1 MGNSTPPPP
10 RNRASEQGEKIVFS
24 SRDLEFEL
32 NVTKAILRSLDVDQ
46 ILYVVLSGITAGEG
60 LGFNRG
66 LFMMADEG
74 QRTLRVSMGI
84 GPTDQADAHR
94 IWEDMK
100 AKDLTLGAL
109 LSEYDSDKSNP
120 NAHHLTR
127 YLADMT
133 LPLERLGELAGRHVS
148 PRSEGE
154 APIEPMLAHCLRQ
167 RQPLSSRSL
176 VLTWSKPRSTGE
188 SFRLRNWWMV
198 PLMTPDRVV
207 GMLVADDAFSDRE
220 VSAADKHLLLAL
232 ANLAAIAVEKGH
244 LFSQMRRLA
253 EVDGLTGLANR
264 RVYDQELSRM
274 LQAARRTGRP
284 VSLVVI
290 DVDHFK
296 QYNDRYG
303 HLAGDDVLRSVGET
317 LRSQARRTDL
327 IARYG
332 GEEFAIVLPDTSLE
346 QAAAVAEKLI
356 SAVRTMQPSRG
367 AQHVVTA
374 SAGVACSVAGS
385 LDESGLF
392 EQADRAVYL
401 AKSKGRDRVEV
412 IGNAAIAG

>member
-1 MGNSTPPPP
+1 MRNSTPPPP
-10 RNRASEQGEKIVFS
+10 RDRAAEQGEKIVFS

-66 LFMMADEG
+66 LFMLADEG
-74 QRTLRVSMGI
+74 QRSLRMSMGI
-84 GPTDQADAHR
+84 GPTDRMDAHR

-109 LSEYDSDKSNP
+109 LSEYDSDKSDP

-127 YLADMT
+127 HLAD
-133 LPLERLGELAGRHVS
+133 LSVPLDHLDELARGHVS
-148 PRSEGE
+148 PGSEGQ
-154 APIEPMLAHCLRQ
+154 APVEPMLAHCLLQ
-167 RQPLSSRSL
+167 KTPLASNTLELTWRQPGG
-176 VLTWSKPRSTGE
+176 GE
-188 SFRLRNWWMV
+188 DFRLRNWWMV
-198 PLMTPDRVV
+198 PLLTPDRVV
-207 GMLVADDAFSDRE
+207 GMLIADDAFSERE

-232 ANLAAIAVEKGH
+232 ANLSAIAVEKGH
-244 LFSQMRRLA
+244 LFSQMRRFA

-274 LQAARRTGRP
+274 LRAARRTGRP

-296 QYNDRYG
+296 QYNDRFG
-303 HLAGDDVLRSVGET
+303 HLAGDDVLRYVGVA
-317 LRSQARRTDL
+317 LRNHARRTDL

-332 GEEFAIVLPDTSLE
+332 GEEFAVVLPDTSLE
-346 QAAAVAEKLI
+346 QAVAVAEKLI
-356 SAVRTMQPSRG
+356 GAVRSG
-367 AQHVVTA
+367 DGHHGVTA
-374 SAGVACSVAGS
+374 SAGVACSVAGELS
-385 LDESGLF
+385 DKELF
-392 EQADRAVYL
+392 AAADQAVYQ
-401 AKSKGRDRVEV
+401 AKRNGRNRVES
-412 IGNAAIAG
+412 A